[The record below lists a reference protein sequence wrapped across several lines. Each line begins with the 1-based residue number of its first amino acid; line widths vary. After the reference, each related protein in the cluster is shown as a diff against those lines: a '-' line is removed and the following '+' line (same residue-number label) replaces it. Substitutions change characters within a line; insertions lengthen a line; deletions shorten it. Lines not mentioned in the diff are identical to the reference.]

1 MPIAKTTTNAVEEL
15 MRGIYHMPSGIQEQ
29 KKAAQTEQFGSE

>member
-1 MPIAKTTTNAVEEL
+1 